1 MKGFTGFPAGPVRFT
16 AVPDLFWAELL
27 PQIDDLAE
35 LKVTMHCI
43 WRLYRK
49 SGHLRY
55 LSLIELLQDDVLLE
69 GLRAPGMPTPRVLE
83 DALARAVVRGSLLRV
98 DVSLGAQ
105 DEAWFFVN
113 TARARHLVEQIRSGT
128 LLPEAIAQPIEPV
141 PLPQDRP
148 TIFSLY
154 EQNVGLLQPIIAE
167 ELREATHDF
176 PPDWIEDAFRLAA
189 ERNIRNWRY
198 IRSILERWAREGRD
212 DGQSK
217 QRLPARRPAST
228 RRRFLDELE

>member
-1 MKGFTGFPAGPVRFT
+1 MKGFAGFPGGPVRFT

-35 LKVTMHCI
+35 LKVTLHCL

-49 SGHLRY
+49 RGHLRY
-55 LSLIELLQDDVLLE
+55 MSREELLQDDVLLE
-69 GLRAPGMPTPRVLE
+69 GLRVPGLPPARVLD

-98 DVSLGAQ
+98 DISLAERS
-105 DEAWFFVN
+105 DIWYFIN
-113 TARARHLVEQIRSGT
+113 TARARHLVEQLRAGT
-128 LLPEAIAQPIEPV
+128 ILPEAIARPIEPV
-141 PLPQDRP
+141 PLPQARP
-148 TIFSLY
+148 TVFSLY

-167 ELREATHDF
+167 ELREAERVF
-176 PPDWIEDAFRLAA
+176 PDDWIEDAFRLAA

-198 IRSILERWAREGRD
+198 IRSILERWAQEGRD
-212 DGQSK
+212 DGQP
-217 QRLPARRPAST
+217 QRQSQARRPANT

>member
-1 MKGFTGFPAGPVRFT
+1 MKGFPGFPSGPVRFT

-49 SGHLRY
+49 TGQLRY
-55 LSLIELLQDDVLLE
+55 LSREELLQDDVLMD
-69 GLRAPGMPTPRVLE
+69 GLRAPGLAQHRVLD
-83 DALARAVVRGSLLRV
+83 DALSRAVTRGSLLRV
-98 DVSLGAQ
+98 DVQLNG
-105 DEAWFFVN
+105 DTHAWFFVN
-113 TARARHLVEQIRSGT
+113 TARARRLVHQLRSGEV
-128 LLPEAIAQPIEPV
+128 LPEVVAQPVEPV
-141 PLPQDRP
+141 PLPQERP
-148 TIFSLY
+148 TIFALY

-167 ELREATHDF
+167 ELRLADREYHG
-176 PPDWIEDAFRLAA
+176 DWIEDAFRLAA

-212 DGQSK
+212 DGTFE
-217 QRLPARRPAST
+217 QRAGARRPAST
-228 RRRFLDELE
+228 RRRFRDELE

>member
-1 MKGFTGFPAGPVRFT
+1 MKGFPGFPSGPVRFT

-49 SGHLRY
+49 RGHLRY
-55 LSLIELLQDDVLLE
+55 LGREELAQDDVLLE
-69 GLRAPGMPTPRVLE
+69 GLRVPGVSTERVLD
-83 DALARAVVRGSLLRV
+83 DALARAVTRGSLLRV
-98 DVSLGAQ
+98 DVRLEER

-113 TARARHLVEQIRSGT
+113 TARARRLVSQLRQGI
-128 LLPEAIAQPIEPV
+128 LLPEAVAQPAEAV
-141 PLPQDRP
+141 PLPQARP
-148 TIFSLY
+148 TVFSLY

-167 ELREATHDF
+167 ELREAEKDF
-176 PPDWIEDAFRLAA
+176 PAEWIEDAFRLAA

-198 IRSILERWAREGRD
+198 IRTILERWAREGRD
-212 DGQSK
+212 DEQS
-217 QRLPARRPAST
+217 QPWTGTRGPANT
-228 RRRFLDELE
+228 RRRFRDELE

>member
-1 MKGFTGFPAGPVRFT
+1 MKGFAGFPGGPVRFT

-49 SGHLRY
+49 TGPLRY
-55 LSLIELLQDDVLLE
+55 LSHEELLQDDVLME
-69 GLRAPGMPTPRVLE
+69 GLRVPGLPPARVLE
-83 DALARAVVRGSLLRV
+83 EAVARATTRGSLLRV
-98 DVSLGAQ
+98 DVALEGQS
-105 DEAWFFVN
+105 DVWYFVN
-113 TARARHLVEQIRSGT
+113 TARARHLVGQLRRGD
-128 LLPEAIAQPIEPV
+128 LLPESIVQPIEPV
-141 PLPQDRP
+141 ALPQVRP
-148 TIFSLY
+148 TVFTLY

-167 ELREATHDF
+167 ELREAERVF
-176 PPDWIEDAFRLAA
+176 PSEWIEDAFRVAA

-198 IRSILERWAREGRD
+198 IRSILERWAQEGRN
-212 DGQSK
+212 DGQP
-217 QRLPARRPAST
+217 QRQSQARRPAST